1 MEVRMRRDVKQLT
14 LGAGYFSLMAAFL
27 VGFVF
32 DRGSLEGGLLYVVF
46 VAGPL
51 FFVDKALRSTSDGV
65 ERTVAVISLVLSI
78 YWAAVLFS
86 DWGTYALGQEILV
99 TLAMTPVIM
108 AFFSVFL
115 VKLPIFIPNR
125 TTQGIH

>member
-1 MEVRMRRDVKQLT
+1 MT
-14 LGAGYFSLMAAFL
+14 
-27 VGFVF
+27 
-32 DRGSLEGGLLYVVF
+32 
-46 VAGPL
+46 
-51 FFVDKALRSTSDGV
+51 ALKYRAST
-65 ERTVAVISLVLSI
+65 R
-78 YWAAVLFS
+78 AAVLFS

-125 TTQGIH
+125 TTQGIN